1 MPNIKIISAKE
12 GTPIQVL
19 TASGQP
25 IPGITAINLG
35 ISISGPHAR
44 KWQATLQTGA
54 DLPPEIIAELTGIKQ
69 NQPAPPRIGQ
79 AEPAL
84 GDIYAG
90 VIRNPKTGAQ
100 YRLFMHPQALP
111 KCPWGELGEQIEGAD
126 CYWDGLA
133 NTRAMCA
140 SGKCPEIFAALDAL
154 PNAQHYYIPSQAEQ
168 ALLGANLRDMLA
180 PVWHWTSTQHSPEF
194 ACYQYCVDGEQSI
207 DTKDTPLAVRAVR
220 RLPIE
225 S

>member
-1 MPNIKIISAKE
+1 MPNIQIISAKE
-12 GTPIQVL
+12 GTPLQVL

-25 IPGITAINLG
+25 IPGITAISLQLSANGL
-35 ISISGPHAR
+35 HAR

-54 DLPPEIIAELTGIKQ
+54 ELPPEIIAELTGIKQ

-111 KCPWGELGEQIEGAD
+111 KCPWGEPGEQIEGAD
-126 CYWDGLA
+126 CHWDGLA
-133 NTRAMCA
+133 NTRAMHA

-154 PNAQHYYIPSQAEQ
+154 PNAQYYYIPSQAEQ
-168 ALLGANLRDMLA
+168 NLLTAYLRDMLA
-180 PVWHWTSTQHSPEF
+180 PQWHWTSTQFSAHD
-194 ACYQYCVDGEQSI
+194 ARNQHCDDGHQGI
-207 DTKDTPLAVRAVR
+207 DGKYEKLAVRAVR

-225 S
+225 